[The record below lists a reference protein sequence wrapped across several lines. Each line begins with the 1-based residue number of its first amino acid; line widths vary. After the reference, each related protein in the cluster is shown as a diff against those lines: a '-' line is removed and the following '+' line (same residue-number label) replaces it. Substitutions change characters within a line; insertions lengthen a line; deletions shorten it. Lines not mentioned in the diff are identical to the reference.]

1 LFFYRD
7 PAGHI
12 EYVKANEKNE
22 ANIVSSVQ
30 KNNMAFFLS
39 NSSFTAGLPIMANIK
54 IFEHLKYYQLIQN
67 NSIYTVE

>member
-1 LFFYRD
+1 MALWT
-7 PAGHI
+7 PSGHI

-30 KNNMAFFLS
+30 RNIMAFFLS
-39 NSSFTAGLPIMANIK
+39 NSSLATGLPIMANIK

-67 NSIYTVE
+67 NPRFTFE